1 MVYSSLA
8 KVVMIMRF
16 HVVFVKAIK
25 KAVTKIVTA

>member
-16 HVVFVKAIK
+16 HVVFVRAIK